1 MMSMASCPFVRN
13 RRFSGRPVTS
23 DFTGSVMS
31 SAGIHWRAPA
41 RACPGLSPPHVRQVH
56 RVDAV
61 RDPARA
67 AHVLPFHARG
77 RRNPAS
83 PGPSHRAPRPSSA
96 VGATGATGVQS
107 GCRIAPDLAHR
118 RRFVPRGTVQQPLRP
133 SRRLVAGLLAYRPP
147 VPRGRSLTSAFRYF
161 PACSHVCVRA
171 KHDRSSPIRAD
182 LSQSARRA
190 PILASPAALYSFVS
204 TNNMIP
210 GRLPSSHGNLRP
222 TESQQLTTRLD
233 AAVLVRNSSELYD
246 PPQWVYQAS
255 QRERKNEA
263 SFRKADYPG
272 MRRWPFPLS
281 HREWLQLLRWQL
293 PQCSGI
299 PRRIT
304 RIARRV
310 AGLTWGGG
318 IAVIK
323 LRLGG
328 VPVPRPRIAHDRAAG
343 TRGDPTS
350 RPGHYS
356 GSGRQHH
363 RDRKSVV

>member
-41 RACPGLSPPHVRQVH
+41 SACPVFSRTYDRCTVLMPFATRPAQPMYCRFTPAVGGTLLLLARLIERPDRHPPSAR
-56 RVDAV
+56 
-61 RDPARA
+61 PAR
-67 AHVLPFHARG
+67 R
-77 RRNPAS
+77 S
-83 PGPSHRAPRPSSA
+83 
-96 VGATGATGVQS
+96 VQS

-263 SFRKADYPG
+263 SFKKSDYPG

-363 RDRKSVV
+363 R